1 MREYETTFVVQP
13 EISDEGIASLTE
25 RLDQTLEKHESI
37 RLMYDDQG
45 RRRLAYEIQNF
56 QKGRY
61 IGLLYLDSGT
71 VVEDLERIL
80 RLDDSILRFLTV
92 QVSDEVKDIEKRKAE
107 AAEIERVRAEKAAER
122 AQREAEEAE
131 RAQKEAEAAE
141 KAAAKAAAERAA
153 AAEQSAAESE
163 DTATEG
169 PGSAEGEVAAAAVQG
184 GGDAAAVPVAP
195 PSQESAA
202 ENPAANAADDVKG
215 A

>member
-1 MREYETTFVVQP
+1 MREYETTFIVQP
-13 EISDEGIASLTE
+13 EISDEGVAALTE
-25 RLDQTLEKHESI
+25 RLDRVLEKHESI

-71 VVEDLERIL
+71 AVAEIERVL

-92 QVSDEVKDIEKRKAE
+92 QVSDEVKDIGARTAE

-131 RAQKEAEAAE
+131 RAKKEAEVAAE
-141 KAAAKAAAERAA
+141 EAAKRAAAEAA
-153 AAEQSAAESE
+153 DKPEATAEGGSDEGEAASAAPPTPEATAESLTPE
-163 DTATEG
+163 ASPAATATDE
-169 PGSAEGEVAAAAVQG
+169 AKEA
-184 GGDAAAVPVAP
+184 
-195 PSQESAA
+195 
-202 ENPAANAADDVKG
+202 
-215 A
+215 

>member
-1 MREYETTFVVQP
+1 VREYETTFIVQP
-13 EISDEGIASLTE
+13 EISDEGVAALTE
-25 RLDQTLEKHESI
+25 RLDRVLEKHESI

-71 VVEDLERIL
+71 AVAEIERVL

-92 QVSDEVKDIEKRKAE
+92 QVSDEVEDIEARKAE

-131 RAQKEAEAAE
+131 RAKKEAEVAAE
-141 KAAAKAAAERAA
+141 EAAKRAAAEAA
-153 AAEQSAAESE
+153 DKPEATAEGGSDEGEAASAAPPTPEATAESLTPE
-163 DTATEG
+163 ASPAATATDE
-169 PGSAEGEVAAAAVQG
+169 AKEA
-184 GGDAAAVPVAP
+184 
-195 PSQESAA
+195 
-202 ENPAANAADDVKG
+202 
-215 A
+215 